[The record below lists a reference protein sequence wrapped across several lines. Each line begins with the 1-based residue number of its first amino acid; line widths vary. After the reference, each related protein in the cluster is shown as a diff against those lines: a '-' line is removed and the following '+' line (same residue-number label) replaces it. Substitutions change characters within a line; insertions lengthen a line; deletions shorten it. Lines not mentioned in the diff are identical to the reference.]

1 MIEMPEKIKFKKGKL
16 LSAKVYQEFFPIK
29 LSETVLNV
37 GCGDGVQAIIYK
49 GNHKKMIGVDIN
61 VERLETAKKLMEL
74 YGIDNF
80 ETISANVENI
90 PLSEKF
96 DKTLAVDIIEHVA
109 NPGNLVLEIN
119 RLLKEG
125 GELLITFP
133 LMHDKWTALFRF
145 VGRKILRRKG
155 KTIQKEGW
163 DPDAHQRKRGAQE
176 WIEIIERAG
185 FKLIDSRATTM
196 FPPLHYL
203 GMPKFWYSVNFIYK
217 IDGFFCKLPVI
228 KNYGSTLMCVFKKI

>member
-1 MIEMPEKIKFKKGKL
+1 MIEIPEKIEFKKGKL

-29 LSETVLNV
+29 PSETVLNV

-49 GNHKKMIGVDIN
+49 DNYKRMVGADIN
-61 VERLETAKKLMEL
+61 VERLETAKKLVEF

-80 ETISANVENI
+80 ETIGANVENI
-90 PLSEKF
+90 PLNEKF
-96 DKTLAVDIIEHVA
+96 DKALAIDIVEHVM
-109 NPGNLVLEIN
+109 NPENLVLEIN
-119 RLLKEG
+119 RLLKVG

-155 KTIQKEGW
+155 KTVRKSGW
-163 DPDAHQRKRGAQE
+163 DPDAHQRERKLRE
-176 WIEIIERAG
+176 WMEIMDKSG
-185 FKLIDSRATTM
+185 FRLIKSRATTI

-203 GMPKFWYSVNFIYK
+203 GIPKFWYTINFIHK
-217 IDGFFCKLPVI
+217 IDNFFCGLPVI
-228 KNYGSTLMCVFKKI
+228 KNFGSTLMCVFKKT